1 MDTPLELVRM
11 PSRDGR
17 PMKALLAEGD
27 VGAPGA
33 VILHGYGSRKDNHVD
48 FAQRLA
54 ALGLWVLVPDLRGHG
69 GTPGP
74 MDEGMIGDVLASLDD
89 LTFRGAG
96 ALGIRGSSMGGFLAL
111 TCAPMHADVRAVV
124 AICPARP
131 ESLAVRLDDDW
142 PLRHPLGPST
152 WRRDGVARGFWHATG
167 DDVVPWGVTYDL
179 WARSAQPKHLRIEMG
194 GGHQSLQHDP
204 RIQDQTASFLA
215 EHLLPNPGARHL
227 TDTTRFRD

>member
-1 MDTPLELVRM
+1 MDAPLELVRF

-27 VGAPGA
+27 LGAPGV

-48 FAQRLA
+48 FAERLQA
-54 ALGLWVLVPDLRGHG
+54 MGMWVLVPDLRGHG
-69 GTPGP
+69 GTKGP
-74 MDEGMIGDVLASLDD
+74 MDEGMIGDVLAALDD

-96 ALGIRGSSMGGFLAL
+96 VLGVRGSSMGGFLAL

-131 ESLAVRLDDDW
+131 QSLAVRLGHDW
-142 PLRHPLGPST
+142 PLAYPLGPST
-152 WRRDGVARGFWHATG
+152 SRHDGVARGFWHATG

-179 WARSAQPKHLRIEMG
+179 WSRASQPKHLRIEMG
-194 GGHQSLQHDP
+194 GHHQSLQHDL
-204 RIQDQTASFLA
+204 RIQAQTAAFLA
-215 EHLLPNPGARHL
+215 EHLGAPTPVPGA
-227 TDTTRFRD
+227 

>member
-1 MDTPLELVRM
+1 MDAPLELVRL

-27 VGAPGA
+27 LGAPGV

-48 FAQRLA
+48 FAARLA
-54 ALGLWVLVPDLRGHG
+54 ALGMWVLIPDLRGHG

-89 LTFRGAG
+89 LTYRGAG
-96 ALGIRGSSMGGFLAL
+96 ALGMRGSSMGGFLAL
-111 TCAPMHADVRAVV
+111 TCAPMHQDVRAVV

-131 ESLAVRLDDDW
+131 ESLAMRLGEDW

-152 WRRDGVARGFWHATG
+152 WRHDGIARGFWHATG
-167 DDVVPWGVTYDL
+167 DDVVPWGVTYEL
-179 WARSAQPKHLRIEMG
+179 WSRASQPKHLRIEMG
-194 GGHQSLQHDP
+194 GHHQSLQHDP
-204 RIQDQTASFLA
+204 AGQQATATFLA
-215 EHLLPNPGARHL
+215 EHMGATPR
-227 TDTTRFRD
+227 

>member
-1 MDTPLELVRM
+1 MDAPLELVRL

-17 PMKALLAEGD
+17 QIKALLAEGD
-27 VGAPGA
+27 LGAPGV

-48 FAQRLA
+48 FAARLQG
-54 ALGLWVLVPDLRGHG
+54 LGMWVLIPDLRGHG

-74 MDEGMIGDVLASLDD
+74 MDEGMIGDVLAALDD
-89 LTFRGAG
+89 LTYRGAG

-111 TCAPMHADVRAVV
+111 TCAPMHHDVQAAV

-131 ESLAVRLDDDW
+131 QSLAMRLGDDW

-152 WRRDGVARGFWHATG
+152 WRHDGIARGFWHATG

-179 WARSAQPKHLRIEMG
+179 WSRAAQPKHLRIEMG
-194 GGHQSLQHDP
+194 GHHQSLQHDP
-204 RIQDQTASFLA
+204 RVQQATAAFLA
-215 EHLLPNPGARHL
+215 ENLGGQTPVPG
-227 TDTTRFRD
+227 T